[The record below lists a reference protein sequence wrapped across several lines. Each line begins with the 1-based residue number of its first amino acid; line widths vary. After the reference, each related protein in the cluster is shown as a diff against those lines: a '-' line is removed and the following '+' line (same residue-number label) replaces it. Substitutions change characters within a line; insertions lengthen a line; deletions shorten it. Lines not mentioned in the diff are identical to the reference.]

1 MRRVLSATVFEA
13 MGRDTQRKF
22 GAHIC
27 RAHAKQRCARSPRR
41 EPERVLALRVKHH
54 RQTSQRV
61 AGSDDLYQESP
72 PLSLASTVG
81 SPASNALDRVIAV
94 APAPLLPAEK
104 EADYAATAGRIVGVA
119 RPRDAIKEFLIRDV
133 IDLTWEVL
141 RLRRAKAGILRA
153 SMDGGVYDALGGVG
167 YAFADRSTLSDGW
180 AAGDDRA
187 RKKVDAILAKAGLTT
202 DEVTAKTLERKIDVF
217 ERIDRMLASAG
228 ARRNNALR
236 EIDRHRDAAGAAVR
250 RAIDEVGDV
259 EFRDI
264 ETGQLSGEPA
274 S

>member
-1 MRRVLSATVFEA
+1 M
-13 MGRDTQRKF
+13 
-22 GAHIC
+22 
-27 RAHAKQRCARSPRR
+27 
-41 EPERVLALRVKHH
+41 
-54 RQTSQRV
+54 
-61 AGSDDLYQESP
+61 
-72 PLSLASTVG
+72 
-81 SPASNALDRVIAV
+81 IAV

-167 YAFADRSTLSDGW
+167 YAFADRSTLSDSW